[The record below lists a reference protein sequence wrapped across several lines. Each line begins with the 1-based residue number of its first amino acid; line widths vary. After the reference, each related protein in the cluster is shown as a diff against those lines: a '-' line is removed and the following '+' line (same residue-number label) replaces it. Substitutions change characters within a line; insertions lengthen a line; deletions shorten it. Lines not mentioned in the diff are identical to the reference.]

1 MSLERILVVDY
12 LLWQGYLVSDLDHL
26 PDERAESLL
35 KEAYQFARRKVREL
49 GFDFLLTWYNAVGF
63 SRN

>member
-12 LLWQGYLVSDLDHL
+12 LLWQGYLPSDLDYL
-26 PDERAESLL
+26 PDEWVESLL
-35 KEAYQFARRKVREL
+35 KEAYRFARREVHEL
-49 GFDFLLTWYNAVGF
+49 GFDFPLTRYNAIGF

>member
-12 LLWQGYLVSDLDHL
+12 LLWQGYLPSDLDF
-26 PDERAESLL
+26 P
-35 KEAYQFARRKVREL
+35 
-49 GFDFLLTWYNAVGF
+49 LTRYNAVGF